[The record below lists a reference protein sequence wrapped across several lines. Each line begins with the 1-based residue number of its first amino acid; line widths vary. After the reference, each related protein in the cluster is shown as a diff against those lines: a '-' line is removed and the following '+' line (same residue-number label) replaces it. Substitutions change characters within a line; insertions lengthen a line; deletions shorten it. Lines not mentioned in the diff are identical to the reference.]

1 MRFHGV
7 SEAGRIRGLGIVAA
21 CLVGL
26 ASPAVADHGIALHGA
41 PLYPVDFE
49 HFNYVNPQAP
59 KGGTI
64 TYGLLGSFDSL
75 NPFIVKGASA
85 RGLRDGGLGN
95 NVIESLMTRGRDEPF
110 TLYGLLAQSVDMP
123 DDRTSI
129 TFRINPL
136 ARFSDGQPVT
146 ADDVVFSLELLRDQ
160 GRPNHRSYYSKVTRI
175 DQTDDRTVTFHL
187 GDGSDRELPLIL
199 GLMPVLPKHATDP
212 ETFQE
217 TTLQPMI
224 GSGPYRITGVE
235 PGKRIVLTRDPDY
248 WARDLPAK
256 RGFHNFDE
264 IRMEY
269 YRDNNSRFE
278 AFKKGL
284 YDVNPETDPGRW
296 RTAYEFPAVAD
307 GRVVKDEF
315 TADTPKGMF
324 GFVYNTRRPVFQDI
338 RVREALSFA
347 FDFEWIN
354 ANLYGDA
361 YDRTASFFM
370 ASELSSYERAAS
382 PAERALLEAAGKTL
396 PAAFLDGT
404 WAPPVADGSGR
415 DRRNLRKAF
424 QLLQQ
429 AGFGSKNGQ
438 MTDQA
443 GTRLDFE
450 ILVVNKDSERLALA
464 FKRMLAPLGIV
475 PSVRLVDSAQ
485 YQRRLQAFDY
495 DMILSTW
502 YVSLSPG
509 NEQSFRWS
517 SASAEREGSFN
528 FAGVSDPA
536 ADALID
542 SMLAARTREDFVAA
556 VRAFDRVL
564 LSGHYVIPLF
574 YLPNQWVARWA
585 HIERPET
592 TSLYGYRLDTW
603 WRRP

>member
-1 MRFHGV
+1 MRFPWV
-7 SEAGRIRGLGIVAA
+7 SEAGRISGLGIVAA
-21 CLVGL
+21 CLFGL
-26 ASPAVADHGIALHGA
+26 AWPAAAEHGIALHGE
-41 PLYPVDFE
+41 PLYPPDFE

-75 NPFIVKGASA
+75 NPFVVKGASA

-110 TLYGLLAQSVDMP
+110 TLYGLLAESVDMP
-123 DDRTSI
+123 EDRTSI

-136 ARFSDGQPVT
+136 ARFSDDRPVT

-160 GRPNHRSYYSKVTRI
+160 GRPNHRSYYSKVTKI
-175 DQTDDRTVTFHL
+175 DRVDDRTVTFHL

-199 GLMPVLPKHATDP
+199 GLMPVLAKHATDP

-235 PGKRIVLTRDPDY
+235 PGKRIVLTRNPDY
-248 WARDLPAK
+248 WAQDLPAK

-284 YDVNPETDPGRW
+284 YDVNPESDPGRW

-307 GRVVKDEF
+307 GRVVKDVF

-324 GFVYNTRRPVFQDI
+324 GFVYNTRRQAFQNI
-338 RVREALSFA
+338 RVREALSYA

-361 YDRTASFFM
+361 YRRTASFFM
-370 ASELSSYERAAS
+370 ASELSSHERSAS

-396 PAAFLDGT
+396 PPAFLDGT

-424 QLLQQ
+424 QLLQK
-429 AGFGSKNGQ
+429 AGFGSTNGQ
-438 MTDQA
+438 MTDSA
-443 GTRLDFE
+443 GAPFEFE

-475 PSVRLVDSAQ
+475 PTVRLVDSAQ

-495 DMILSTW
+495 DMILSSW

-517 SASAEREGSFN
+517 STSAGREGSFN
-528 FAGVSDPA
+528 FAGVTDPA
-536 ADALID
+536 ADALIEA
-542 SMLAARTREDFVAA
+542 MLAARTREDFVAA

-574 YLPNQWVARWA
+574 YLPDQWVARWA